1 MKLNR
6 RGDIGFP
13 EAMMAVMIVTIV
25 LTAYLAAFA
34 TGVVDRTENAPA
46 FDRRVTEDA
55 RVSEGRIVLGTEGRM
70 ESFVDKAD
78 CNGLTVRCTVPGHK
92 TIEPLDAVA
101 GTADGKVSG
110 ERYTQLLRS
119 DDGRV
124 YSAVF
129 EVGVWY

>member
-1 MKLNR
+1 MKLDR

-34 TGVVDRTENAPA
+34 TGVVVTEKDAPD
-46 FDRRVTEDA
+46 FDRHITCDAHIKGDKIILDVEDGMERFLA
-55 RVSEGRIVLGTEGRM
+55 REN
-70 ESFVDKAD
+70 
-78 CNGLTVRCTVPGHK
+78 CNGLTLRCSIPGHPS
-92 TIEPLDAVA
+92 ISMLDTSA
-101 GTADGKVSG
+101 GTTDGKVSG
-110 ERYTQLLRS
+110 ERYTQTIRS

-129 EVGVWY
+129 EVGIWY